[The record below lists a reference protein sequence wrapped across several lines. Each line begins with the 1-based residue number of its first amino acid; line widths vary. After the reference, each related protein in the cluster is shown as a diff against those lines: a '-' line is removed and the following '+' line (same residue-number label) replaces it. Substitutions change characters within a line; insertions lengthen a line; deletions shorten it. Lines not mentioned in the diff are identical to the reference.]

1 VSLNSTSKE
10 RLTLDK
16 TTHFVKVKLSSSL
29 DENELIMIDLDK
41 LPQCIKRYFTDVY
54 LFCLHKDP
62 NDTTKPRPLGIPA
75 AIRRLIASHVART
88 LRDMFSSHFLPYN
101 YAVGVPNGSDFV
113 VKAMQLSI
121 KKIID
126 LPQRTNKLPTSA
138 AVFFD
143 LTNQFNSVS
152 RKEFFNVIK
161 TSFPELIPLTKLFYH
176 KANTVH
182 HKWDNR
188 TWRTLLMKE
197 GVSQGCPLSP
207 LFASF
212 VVARL
217 LEPIDSLLR
226 ERAAA

>member
-88 LRDMFSSHFLPYN
+88 LRDMFSSHLLPYN

-121 KKIID
+121 EKIID